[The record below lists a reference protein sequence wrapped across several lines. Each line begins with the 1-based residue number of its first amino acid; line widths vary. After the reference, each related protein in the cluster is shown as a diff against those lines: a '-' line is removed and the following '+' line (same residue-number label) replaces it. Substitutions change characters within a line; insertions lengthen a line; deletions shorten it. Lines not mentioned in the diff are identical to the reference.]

1 MSRNTQEEMTYVL
14 GGDYQ
19 LSKQNGDPSSRQINI
34 DQARRAVE
42 IHLISREVSIGP
54 VSI

>member
-1 MSRNTQEEMTYVL
+1 MGN
-14 GGDYQ
+14 Q
-19 LSKQNGDPSSRQINI
+19 LEDSLNSLSEIIQAKQFVNI